1 MAEESGTD
9 NVEETQE
16 QQGQEQSNENQP
28 QEQSEHVGAF
38 GALASLSGKNAE
50 KFTEIAAKITKT
62 EPAVA
67 ATEKKPDGEKP
78 EGAKPEGAKPANE
91 KPEGAK
97 PKGEEEEEEEKSI
110 LGLKTPGKKTT
121 DPLAVIEKPEDFL
134 GIIKKDFGQD
144 YKELK
149 DISPF
154 IESTKKWRK
163 DSQDL
168 AKVKPE
174 YDNIIAILDATP
186 ADILEAIKLHHTG
199 EDYMTAFKNRPAFNF
214 NIPVEKQS
222 IEELVNHYF
231 PGKFTPEDFKEET
244 VPPALEI
251 AITASK
257 DKYNYTKT
265 ARDNESAQREQ
276 NAIARL
282 QSIKTSVQGSLDYL
296 KQSFPGADQEVATTI
311 SSTLEGG
318 IQKVAEMFYNSDG
331 TVKQD
336 AAERMMLALHGK
348 SEISRMMKIA
358 EKRAES
364 KTNEDLVSRSSDSAK
379 PNKNSQIPDK
389 ISEGAMMQIQQLA
402 RIKGTSERTFK

>member
-1 MAEESGTD
+1 MANESGTE
-9 NVEETQE
+9 NTEETKGNQGQQNEQE
-16 QQGQEQSNENQP
+16 QTQENQP
-28 QEQSEHVGAF
+28 QEKSEHVGAL
-38 GALASLSGKNAE
+38 GALGSFINDKNVDKLVNLAKTAKVE
-50 KFTEIAAKITKT
+50 PTETA
-62 EPAVA
+62 
-67 ATEKKPDGEKP
+67 GEKP
-78 EGAKPEGAKPANE
+78 EVKKTEGAKPEDAKPDPK
-91 KPEGAK
+91 KPDL
-97 PKGEEEEEEEKSI
+97 EEETEEESV
-110 LGLKTPGKKTT
+110 LGIKTPGKKTT
-121 DPLAVIEKPEDFL
+121 DILAVIEKPEDFL

-168 AKVKPE
+168 AKVKTE
-174 YDNIIAILDATP
+174 HDNIIAILDATP

-199 EDYMTAFKNRPAFNF
+199 EDYMNAFKNRPAFNF

-244 VPPALEI
+244 LPPALEI
-251 AITASK
+251 AISASK

-265 ARDNESAQREQ
+265 ARDNESAMREQ
-276 NAIARL
+276 NAAARL
-282 QSIKTSVQGSLDYL
+282 ESIKASVQGSLNYL
-296 KQSFPGADQEVATTI
+296 TQSFPDANQEVAKTI

-336 AAERMMLALHGK
+336 AAEKLMLAIHGK

-364 KTNEDLVSRSSDSAK
+364 KTNEDLVTRSSDSAK
-379 PNKNSQIPDK
+379 PSKHGQIPDK
-389 ISEGAMMQIQQLA
+389 ISEGAMRQIQQLA
-402 RIKGTSERTFK
+402 KIKETRTF